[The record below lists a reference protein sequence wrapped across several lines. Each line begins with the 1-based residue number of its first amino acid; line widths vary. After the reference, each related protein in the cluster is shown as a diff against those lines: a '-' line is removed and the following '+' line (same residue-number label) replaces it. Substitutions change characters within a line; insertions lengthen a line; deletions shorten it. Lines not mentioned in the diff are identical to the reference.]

1 MKPLSL
7 LYLTI
12 PSQSMDLNTA
22 CYCIINPTLS
32 IVVIISTTGLILALT
47 LPNLLRNRN
56 FYTKYFVALAL
67 SDIFFHFSF
76 LPYRCVLRFGHS
88 ISS

>member
-1 MKPLSL
+1 
-7 LYLTI
+7 
-12 PSQSMDLNTA
+12 MDLNTA

-32 IVVIISTTGLILALT
+32 ILGILATIGLILALT

-56 FYTKYFVALAL
+56 FYTKYFAALAL

-76 LPYRCVLRFGHS
+76 LPYR
-88 ISS
+88 